1 MVSELEFEESG
12 YSGLMAYAFSD
23 FPPALGIEFMSM
35 SPDSLL
41 PTPLFKR
48 GTGS

>member
-23 FPPALGIEFMSM
+23 FPPALGIEFSA
-35 SPDSLL
+35 SAQALCL
-41 PTPLFKR
+41 
-48 GTGS
+48 